1 MTSDDRAMTED
12 VVRRLAAAMNAHDL
26 DAMASLIAEDYRSEQ
41 PLHPG
46 REFVGR
52 AQMRANWAAMLA
64 GIPDF
69 RAELVRSTQD
79 GGTTWSEWR
88 WTGRRTDGRPM
99 DVRGVTLFEVSDGRI
114 VAGRL
119 YMEDVDE
126 GASDIAGAVEDL
138 SGQRPR

>member
-1 MTSDDRAMTED
+1 MTE
-12 VVRRLAAAMNAHDL
+12 VVTQLTAAMNAHDL

-69 RAELVRSTQD
+69 HAELLRSTQD
-79 GGTTWSEWR
+79 GATTWSEWR
-88 WTGRRTDGRPM
+88 WTGRRAEGQPI
-99 DVRGVTLFEVSDGRI
+99 DVRGVTLFEVRDGQI

-119 YMEDVDE
+119 YMEDVDQ
-126 GASDIAGAVEDL
+126 GTSDIGDAVEARA
-138 SGQRPR
+138 GRRPE